1 MSKAAHRR
9 ASIAMTEDEI
19 RAFLN
24 ERQVMTVATI
34 AVDGRPHLTA
44 MWYGFLADGT
54 PALWTYGKSQKIVNL
69 RRDPRITCL
78 IEDGEAYN
86 ELRGVELRATA
97 EVIEDRDVVD
107 ALGLSV
113 YERYTGPIDDGAHEV
128 VRVMGAK
135 RVAVR
140 IDVERTVSWDHSKQ
154 SLG

>member
-1 MSKAAHRR
+1 MTKASHRR
-9 ASIAMTEDEI
+9 AAIAMTDEEV
-19 RAFLN
+19 RTFLA

-34 AVDGRPHLTA
+34 AADGRPHLTA

-54 PALWTYGKSQKIVNL
+54 PALWTYGKSQKVVNL
-69 RRDPRITCL
+69 QRDPRVTCL

-97 EVIEDRDVVD
+97 QIIEDREVVD

-113 YERYTGPIDDGAHEV
+113 YERYTGPIDEAAHEV

-140 IDVERTVSWDHSKQ
+140 IDVERTVSWDHRKQ
-154 SLG
+154 S

>member
-1 MSKAAHRR
+1 MS
-9 ASIAMTEDEI
+9 DEEV
-19 RAFLN
+19 RAFLR

-34 AVDGRPHLTA
+34 ANDGRPHLTA

-54 PALWTYGKSQKIVNL
+54 PALWTYGKSQKVVNL
-69 RRDPRITCL
+69 RRDPRLTCL

-97 EVIEDRDVVD
+97 SVIEDREVVD

-113 YERYTGPIDDGAHEV
+113 YERYTGPIEDGTLELV
-128 VRVMGAK
+128 QVMGAK

-140 IDVERTVSWDHSKQ
+140 IDVERTVSWDHRKQ
-154 SLG
+154 SL